1 MPTVS
6 DRSSHRGRHRPADR
20 VSTLGGRRGELL
32 FAPGAQRAND
42 LQQGRASPRRGI
54 GRMTARRRV
63 LADEAFAP
71 QLAQPRG
78 EDVIGQGRMHALQL
92 GKRAGARVD
101 RIQHRHLPAQRDA
114 RDHLVGHAGL
124 RQSLLVEEVRR
135 AQLAA
140 AAAHF
145 RMSIDTQRGRPRLAR
160 LTTADTRLPM
170 NIVNVLFPVVVEDF
184 ASYRPTA
191 DYYRRVLGLPLK
203 GEFQHAG
210 FTVSW
215 LGPMVVVGAEV
226 AAALEVARQ
235 VNAIFI
241 VDDLEE
247 AWRQLQPESE
257 VLVAPEMVPSGGRFV
272 VRHTKG
278 DRRVIEYLDLR
289 NVGE

>member
-1 MPTVS
+1 
-6 DRSSHRGRHRPADR
+6 
-20 VSTLGGRRGELL
+20 
-32 FAPGAQRAND
+32 
-42 LQQGRASPRRGI
+42 
-54 GRMTARRRV
+54 
-63 LADEAFAP
+63 
-71 QLAQPRG
+71 
-78 EDVIGQGRMHALQL
+78 
-92 GKRAGARVD
+92 
-101 RIQHRHLPAQRDA
+101 
-114 RDHLVGHAGL
+114 
-124 RQSLLVEEVRR
+124 
-135 AQLAA
+135 
-140 AAAHF
+140 
-145 RMSIDTQRGRPRLAR
+145 MSIDTRRGNPRLAR

-215 LGPMVVVGAEV
+215 LGPMVVVGAEE

-257 VLVAPEMVPSGGRFV
+257 VLVAPEVVPSGGRFV